1 MDWFA
6 RWLGLDWFCAF
17 GIREGLK
24 KMKDNDEINRRIE
37 ERNARK

>member
-1 MDWFA
+1 MDW
-6 RWLGLDWFCAF
+6 LLVGLVLIGCAF